1 MTLNQRQVLVMKIKE
16 IRQLSD
22 AELKNRAQDLK
33 AELFNLRFQAATGSL
48 DNPLRIRT
56 VRREIAKVKT
66 IEQERALGI
75 RKEA

>member
-1 MTLNQRQVLVMKIKE
+1 MKIKE

>member
-1 MTLNQRQVLVMKIKE
+1 MKIKE

-22 AELKNRAQDLK
+22 AELAARQKDLK

>member
-1 MTLNQRQVLVMKIKE
+1 MKIKE

-22 AELKNRAQDLK
+22 AELVARQKELK